1 MSGNGAALASST
13 AFSYQTSTQVTAAQ
27 VGQSTSGYPHSA
39 PMNMSYASNGPTAPT
54 MSPSSGAHI
63 SPTVAR
69 PPMLTTPRGFV
80 PASQPTIIPDPFNH
94 PQLSPTNVYSTGAPQ
109 INMPLRDR
117 NGFMKRAYE
126 ASPVNSMTGMMVP
139 VGASPAV
146 SNMSYGM
153 PPQQQY
159 GMSQGY
165 SGMAP
170 GYASGS
176 MGQSAY
182 SQPIGASGMYSMG
195 GMGGMGGMYNPYQQH
210 GYQTV
215 PTGYP
220 YGTLMPDGLTVPGYD
235 FYSAGY
241 GYGKAQLRD
250 GGKWTTTP
258 PMPSYP
264 PPCSKEE
271 KKEKIARWLKKR
283 ENRNWSNKPSYPVRH
298 SIAKARKR
306 GEDGRFITKARL
318 AEMAKEEEE
327 AAAAATAGGEH
338 LQSSGS
344 NSLGLDHQGVSMS
357 SAMPQPTPVV

>member
-1 MSGNGAALASST
+1 MSGNSAALGSST
-13 AFSYQTSTQVTAAQ
+13 GFSYQSSTQAQAA
-27 VGQSTSGYPHSA
+27 QSTSGYPHSA
-39 PMNMSYASNGPTAPT
+39 PIGMNYTSNGPTAPA

-80 PASQPTIIPDPFNH
+80 PALSQPTVMPDPFNH
-94 PQLSPTNVYSTGAPQ
+94 PQLSPTNVYATGAPQ

-117 NGFMKRAYE
+117 SGFMKRAYA
-126 ASPVNSMTGMMVP
+126 ASPVNGMTGMMVP

-153 PPQQQY
+153 PPQQQQY
-159 GMSQGY
+159 GMNQGY

-170 GYASGS
+170 GYISGG
-176 MGQSAY
+176 MGQTAY
-182 SQPIGASGMYSMG
+182 SQPMASGMYGMS
-195 GMGGMGGMYNPYQQH
+195 GMGGGMYNPYQQQ

-220 YGTLMPDGLTVPGYD
+220 YGTLMPDGSTVPGYD

-241 GYGKAQLRD
+241 GYGKAQLRV

-327 AAAAATAGGEH
+327 AAAAGGEH
-338 LQSSGS
+338 LSSSGN
-344 NSLGLDHQGVSMS
+344 NSLGLDHQGVSMPA
-357 SAMPQPTPVV
+357 AMPQPTPVV